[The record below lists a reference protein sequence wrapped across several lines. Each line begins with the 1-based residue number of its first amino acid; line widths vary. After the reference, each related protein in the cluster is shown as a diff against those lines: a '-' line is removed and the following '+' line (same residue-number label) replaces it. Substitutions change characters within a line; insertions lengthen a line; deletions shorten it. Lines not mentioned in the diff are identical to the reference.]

1 MYLFG
6 CLYTPSRIQ
15 LLSKS
20 QGKQWL
26 AAYCVRR
33 TPKVVIIV
41 GIMPL
46 FIPFSATKSAIRL
59 RMRIFKKNKDSL
71 AKSMNFN
78 SIWLQNR
85 LYYSQIEQF
94 SFDLAIEC
102 LADYYYHPGLRA
114 FELSARAVQFFKT
127 CTGKILRIW
136 GISSKKIL
144 RIWGNF
150 RQKDFEEKNILCI
163 FAPNCNINK

>member
-1 MYLFG
+1 MFFWVFIYASKNTAFIQK
-6 CLYTPSRIQ
+6 SRQ
-15 LLSKS
+15 TM
-20 QGKQWL
+20 
-26 AAYCVRR
+26 AD
-33 TPKVVIIV
+33 
-41 GIMPL
+41 
-46 FIPFSATKSAIRL
+46 FIPVSVTKSAIRL

-78 SIWLQNR
+78 SIWLKNR

-102 LADYYYHPGLRA
+102 LADCYYPPGLRA

-127 CTGKILRIW
+127 YTGKILRIW

>member
-6 CLYTPSRIQ
+6 CLYTPPRIQ

-20 QGKQWL
+20 QGKHWL
-26 AAYCVRR
+26 ILSLFLSRNQPYDYECAYQE
-33 TPKVVIIV
+33 
-41 GIMPL
+41 
-46 FIPFSATKSAIRL
+46 
-59 RMRIFKKNKDSL
+59 NKDSL
-71 AKSMNFN
+71 AKSINFN
-78 SIWLQNR
+78 SIWLKNR

-94 SFDLAIEC
+94 SFDLAIEH
-102 LADYYYHPGLRA
+102 LAVCYYPPGLRT

-127 CTGKILRIW
+127 CTG
-136 GISSKKIL
+136 KIL

>member
-1 MYLFG
+1 MFIYASKNTAFIQK
-6 CLYTPSRIQ
+6 SRQ
-15 LLSKS
+15 TM
-20 QGKQWL
+20 
-26 AAYCVRR
+26 AD
-33 TPKVVIIV
+33 
-41 GIMPL
+41 
-46 FIPFSATKSAIRL
+46 FIPVSATKSAIRL

-78 SIWLQNR
+78 PIWLKNR

-102 LADYYYHPGLRA
+102 LADCYYPPGLRV

-127 CTGKILRIW
+127 CTG
-136 GISSKKIL
+136 KIL

>member
-1 MYLFG
+1 MAG
-6 CLYTPSRIQ
+6 CILC
-15 LLSKS
+15 K
-20 QGKQWL
+20 
-26 AAYCVRR
+26 AH
-33 TPKVVIIV
+33 
-41 GIMPL
+41 
-46 FIPFSATKSAIRL
+46 
-59 RMRIFKKNKDSL
+59 
-71 AKSMNFN
+71 AKSSNHRWDNATFYPCFCHEISHTITN
-78 SIWLQNR
+78 AHIQEKQGFF
-85 LYYSQIEQF
+85 SQIEHF
-94 SFDLAIEC
+94 SFDLAIEY
-102 LADYYYHPGLRA
+102 LADCYYPPGLRA